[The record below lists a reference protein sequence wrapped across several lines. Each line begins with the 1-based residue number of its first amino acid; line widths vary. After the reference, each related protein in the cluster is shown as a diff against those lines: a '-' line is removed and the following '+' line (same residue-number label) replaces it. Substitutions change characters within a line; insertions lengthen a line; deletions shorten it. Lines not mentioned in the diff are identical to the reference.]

1 VSKRT
6 REVATTDSAA
16 ERAGAATSA
25 ATTTPKTTEETTT
38 VRAAL
43 AVVAACT
50 SAIALYALL
59 RIAQKLLF
67 SEPDPALVLWSEH
80 AGFFWRAWTAAY
92 VGGTG
97 GFVAWVASG
106 RDAAKTARVL
116 ASSIVVSALLV
127 AAQGALLP

>member
-1 VSKRT
+1 MSDPT
-6 REVATTDSAA
+6 RERDAS
-16 ERAGAATSA
+16 GS
-25 ATTTPKTTEETTT
+25 PTTEGPHAPTSRT

-43 AVVAACT
+43 AVVAGCT
-50 SAIALYALL
+50 TAIALYALL

-67 SEPDPALVLWSEH
+67 PEPDPALVLWSEH

-97 GFVAWVASG
+97 GFVAWIASG

-127 AAQGALLP
+127 AAQGVLVP

>member
-1 VSKRT
+1 MSAPT
-6 REVATTDSAA
+6 RERDASGGPA
-16 ERAGAATSA
+16 
-25 ATTTPKTTEETTT
+25 TEERVAPATT

-67 SEPDPALVLWSEH
+67 PEPDPALVLWSEH

-97 GFVAWVASG
+97 GFVAWIASG
-106 RDAAKTARVL
+106 RDVSKTARVL

-127 AAQGALLP
+127 VAQGVLVP